1 MDHRQILQS
10 RTNRGTRLAR
20 PYDNFFETFEQCVK
34 AGEAILNGSFAPEFT
49 PLMERSV
56 VISAVTAIEV
66 YYRDILDSI
75 FKYCSP
81 DYYEPKLKQLH
92 PDKYDI
98 SDLLAIY
105 RHQIHPLEL
114 IASSLSFQNI
124 DKIDR
129 VFSKFV
135 EKGFW
140 ETVLKLQARVK
151 DKPEDTATW
160 TKEDF
165 QGLKATFDLR
175 HELVHDPARRS
186 FLNEPII
193 DNLWKSAHMV
203 FGSDLILTQT
213 MVANRDPSLGGDS
226 DT

>member
-20 PYDNFFETFEQCVK
+20 PYENFFETVQQCIK

-56 VISAVTAIEV
+56 VISTVTAIEV

-81 DYYEPKLKQLH
+81 DYFEPKLKQLH
-92 PDKYDI
+92 PEKYDI

-114 IASSLSFQNI
+114 IATSLSFQNI

-129 VFSKFV
+129 VFSKFS
-135 EKGFW
+135 ESGFW
-140 ETVLKLQARVK
+140 EKLFKLQVRVK
-151 DKPEDTATW
+151 DKPEDIATW
-160 TKEDF
+160 TKDDLL
-165 QGLKATFDLR
+165 GLKATFDLR

-186 FLNEPII
+186 FLNESIV

-203 FGSDLILTQT
+203 FGSDLILTQA
-213 MVANRDPSLGGDS
+213 MVANRDRSLGQDS